1 LLAIYISLLKLSP
14 IEKKLLGYNYNYIF
28 FLFLIFLIYMYIYH
42 FLKFLDIHYLFSIE
56 LDDFFF
62 NYYYPLKNHISLS
75 IFLLASKNFFFF
87 NFIVKS
93 ISVHKKVD
101 ANSPNIFFLFF
112 YLTISVHFLWTL
124 ILLSYFIFKYF
135 YIGVLAST
143 IVDANS
149 LVILYIYDY

>member
-1 LLAIYISLLKLSP
+1 
-14 IEKKLLGYNYNYIF
+14 
-28 FLFLIFLIYMYIYH
+28 MT
-42 FLKFLDIHYLFSIE
+42 
-56 LDDFFF
+56 
-62 NYYYPLKNHISLS
+62 
-75 IFLLASKNFFFF
+75 
-87 NFIVKS
+87 

-149 LVILYIYDY
+149 LVIFYIYMTISVHKKVDANSPNIFLIFLFDY